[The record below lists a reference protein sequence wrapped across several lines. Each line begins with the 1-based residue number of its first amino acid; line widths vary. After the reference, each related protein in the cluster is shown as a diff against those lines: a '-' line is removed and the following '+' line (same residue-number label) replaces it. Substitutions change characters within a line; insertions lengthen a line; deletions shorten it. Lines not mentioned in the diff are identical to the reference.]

1 MAHDQL
7 DNLDGVSTDEVFEDA
22 EATLIDHRFTHTRSS
37 PVELAI
43 TQYAD
48 SLERLHSAGLGSAD
62 NQYTRGFVAGLRA
75 AAKVAAT
82 VAGS

>member
-1 MAHDQL
+1 MAHNQL
-7 DNLDGVSTDEVFEDA
+7 DNLDGVSTDEVFEDSD
-22 EATLIDHRFTHTRSS
+22 ATLIDHRFTHTQPS

-43 TQYAD
+43 AQYAD

-82 VAGS
+82 VAGG